1 MSTAELTRNVEY
13 VDSDD
18 FRKKVL
24 ESEIPVLVDFY
35 ADWCGPC
42 KALGPVLEEFA
53 RETPEAKVV
62 KVNVDRNPELADR
75 YRIESIPS
83 LIVFKDGRSTGRH
96 RGMANKAVLKRLIS
110 R

>member
-1 MSTAELTRNVEY
+1 MSTAELSRNVEY
-13 VDSDD
+13 VDSNN

-42 KALGPVLEEFA
+42 KAMGPVLEKFA

-62 KVNVDRNPELADR
+62 KVNVDRNPELADHFR
-75 YRIESIPS
+75 MRIGYHYN
-83 LIVFKDGRSTGRH
+83 LFVG
-96 RGMANKAVLKRLIS
+96 
-110 R
+110 